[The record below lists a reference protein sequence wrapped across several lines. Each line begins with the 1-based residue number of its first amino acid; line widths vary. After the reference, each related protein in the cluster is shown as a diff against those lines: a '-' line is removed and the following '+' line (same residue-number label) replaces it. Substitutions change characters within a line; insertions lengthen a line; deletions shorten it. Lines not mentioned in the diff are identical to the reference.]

1 MTFPIPF
8 SGCGINKV
16 FVSMSG
22 CSGGCAG
29 ACGHRTGI
37 SHDSSQQWEG
47 FGSHCQQ
54 LQSPQAT
61 GRVVESQPGR
71 MNRRGERGRAEDGV
85 AHGSLSTAR
94 ESCGAQILWRI
105 LWGIPVGLPHIPITH
120 SQQVALLSSPD
131 CHVPVD
137 LGMSTPSLPRSTTGD
152 CVSSVFYLI
161 LFPAGPATQPPQ
173 PLRAISCPQATD
185 HSLHSGGV
193 QTARV
198 PPWDLT
204 QPLLC

>member
-85 AHGSLSTAR
+85 AHGSLSTAM

-120 SQQVALLSSPD
+120 SQQVALLSSRLPRPQPAEEHNRRLCQLSLLSD
-131 CHVPVD
+131 
-137 LGMSTPSLPRSTTGD
+137 SLPGWS
-152 CVSSVFYLI
+152 CH
-161 LFPAGPATQPPQ
+161 PAPTASQGYQLPPG
-173 PLRAISCPQATD
+173 
-185 HSLHSGGV
+185 H
-193 QTARV
+193 
-198 PPWDLT
+198 
-204 QPLLC
+204 